1 MFWSDI
7 FMTNY
12 LQHFLFSQNCLEG
25 MMIFDKVLDKFL
37 LLINFLHLSESC
49 KKKDEEVLKDQ
60 KDFTLK
66 NNTRATT
73 VWIQSP
79 NYPQLSHSVDSSL
92 RFFPLY
98 KLTIFNI
105 FKIRLIQSF
114 NIDSKNEY
122 FHLQWLDLDLGQYS
136 PRKVL

>member
-1 MFWSDI
+1 
-7 FMTNY
+7 
-12 LQHFLFSQNCLEG
+12 
-25 MMIFDKVLDKFL
+25 MIFDKVLDKFL

-79 NYPQLSHSVDSSL
+79 SYPQLSHSVHSSL
-92 RFFPLY
+92 RFLFSLQIDNFQHFQNQVD
-98 KLTIFNI
+98 TIF
-105 FKIRLIQSF
+105 
-114 NIDSKNEY
+114 
-122 FHLQWLDLDLGQYS
+122 
-136 PRKVL
+136 

>member
-1 MFWSDI
+1 MAEFLSKLMFWSNI

-49 KKKDEEVLKDQ
+49 KKKDEEVLRDHKNL
-60 KDFTLK
+60 TLK

-79 NYPQLSHSVDSSL
+79 SYPQLSDSVDSSL
-92 RFFPLY
+92 RFFPL
-98 KLTIFNI
+98 
-105 FKIRLIQSF
+105 FKIDNFQHFQNQVVTI
-114 NIDSKNEY
+114 I
-122 FHLQWLDLDLGQYS
+122 
-136 PRKVL
+136 